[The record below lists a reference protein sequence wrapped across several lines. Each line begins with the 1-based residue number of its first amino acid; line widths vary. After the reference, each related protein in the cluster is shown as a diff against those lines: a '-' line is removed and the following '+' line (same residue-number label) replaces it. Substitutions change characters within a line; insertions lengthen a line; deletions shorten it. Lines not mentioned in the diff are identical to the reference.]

1 MKKKSNILTK
11 FIKYIFIVFVAFSI
25 QQKSLAAECIAA
37 NNASRVTVAGG
48 SITEIMYMID
58 AESSIIAV
66 DLTSNF
72 PERARNHPQIGYVRA
87 LSAEGI
93 LSLDPTIIIGEDDMG
108 PPSVLEKINRTGVE
122 GAIIPEVHSVMGVK
136 SKVKCIAKIM
146 NKNVEAEKLFEQ
158 KINPVIDKLK
168 IASQKVS
175 EKKTKAIF
183 ILGLQSG
190 SPLIGGMDTSA
201 NGFIEMIGA
210 KNVLSTF
217 EGWKPVST
225 ESILMAEP
233 DVILISNRGLSAF
246 GDVESLRQ
254 HPALALTPAAKNN
267 NIIAM
272 DGMAMIGFGP
282 RTIFSALN
290 IANDILDINDN

>member
-1 MKKKSNILTK
+1 M
-11 FIKYIFIVFVAFSI
+11 
-25 QQKSLAAECIAA
+25 
-37 NNASRVTVAGG
+37 TVAGG

-58 AESSIIAV
+58 AEDSIIAV

-72 PERARNHPQIGYVRA
+72 PERARSHPQIGYVRA

-108 PPSVLEKINRTGVE
+108 PPAVLEQINRTGVE
-122 GAIIPEVHSVMGVK
+122 VAIISEKHNIEGIK
-136 SKVKCIAKIM
+136 SKIECVAEIL
-146 NKNVEAEKLFEQ
+146 NKKVEARELFDARL
-158 KINPVIDKLK
+158 NPAIERLN
-168 IASQKVS
+168 IASERVS
-175 EKKTKAIF
+175 ENQTKAIF

-190 SPLIGGMDTSA
+190 SPLIGGMGTSA
-201 NGFIEMIGA
+201 NGLIEMIGA
-210 KNVLSTF
+210 KNVLSSF

-233 DVILISNRGLSAF
+233 DLILISNRGLSAF

-272 DGMAMIGFGP
+272 DGMAMLGFGP

-290 IANDILDINDN
+290 IANDILDINDK

>member
-1 MKKKSNILTK
+1 MKYTLL
-11 FIKYIFIVFVAFSI
+11 IFISFCLHQNSFSN
-25 QQKSLAAECIAA
+25 ECSPA
-37 NNASRVTVAGG
+37 NDVSRVTVAGG

-58 AESSIIAV
+58 AEDSIIAV

-72 PERARNHPQIGYVRA
+72 PERARSHPQIGYVRA

-108 PPSVLEKINRTGVE
+108 PPAVLEQINRTGVE
-122 GAIIPEVHSVMGVK
+122 VAIISEKHNIAGIK
-136 SKVKCIAKIM
+136 SKIECVAKIL
-146 NKNVEAEKLFEQ
+146 NKKVEARELFDARLNPAIEKL
-158 KINPVIDKLK
+158 N
-168 IASQKVS
+168 IASERVS
-175 EKKTKAIF
+175 EKQTKAIF

-190 SPLIGGMDTSA
+190 SPLIGGMGTSA
-201 NGFIEMIGA
+201 NGLIEMIGA
-210 KNVLSTF
+210 KNVLSSF

-225 ESILMAEP
+225 ESIMMAEP
-233 DVILISNRGLSAF
+233 DLILISNRGLSAF
-246 GDVESLRQ
+246 GDIESLRK

-272 DGMAMIGFGP
+272 DGMAMLGFGP

>member
-1 MKKKSNILTK
+1 MKYSLL
-11 FIKYIFIVFVAFSI
+11 IFIYFFL
-25 QQKSLAAECIAA
+25 QQNSFANECSPGIDV
-37 NNASRVTVAGG
+37 SRVTVAGG

-58 AESSIIAV
+58 AEDSIIAV

-72 PERARNHPQIGYVRA
+72 PERARSHPQIGYVRA

-108 PPSVLEKINRTGVE
+108 PPAVLEQINRTGVE
-122 GAIIPEVHSVMGVK
+122 VAIISEEHNVAGIK
-136 SKVKCIAKIM
+136 SKINCVAEILNKKAEARELFDSRLDPAIVKL
-146 NKNVEAEKLFEQ
+146 N
-158 KINPVIDKLK
+158 
-168 IASQKVS
+168 IASERVS
-175 EKKTKAIF
+175 EKQTKAIF

-190 SPLIGGMDTSA
+190 SPLIGGMGTSA
-201 NGFIEMIGA
+201 NGLIEMIGA

-233 DVILISNRGLSAF
+233 DVILISNRGLSTF

-272 DGMAMIGFGP
+272 DGMAMLGFGP

-290 IANDILDINDN
+290 IANEILEINDK

>member
-1 MKKKSNILTK
+1 M
-11 FIKYIFIVFVAFSI
+11 KYILILFMSFLFQQQVFAVECS
-25 QQKSLAAECIAA
+25 AASDAT
-37 NNASRVTVAGG
+37 RVTVAGG

-58 AESSIIAV
+58 AEDSIIAV

-72 PERARNHPQIGYVRA
+72 PERARSHPQIGYVRA

-93 LSLDPTIIIGEDDMG
+93 LSLDPTIIIGENDMG
-108 PPSVLEKINRTGVE
+108 PPAVLEQINRTGVE
-122 GAIIPEVHSVMGVK
+122 VAIVPEEHSILGVK
-136 SKVKCIAKIM
+136 AKVKCIAEIVNKKI
-146 NKNVEAEKLFEQ
+146 EAERLFEE
-158 KINPVIDKLK
+158 KLDPAINKLE
-168 IASQKVS
+168 IASQKVL
-175 EKKTKAIF
+175 EKNTKAIF

-201 NGFIEMIGA
+201 NGLIEMVGA
-210 KNVLSTF
+210 KNVLSSF

-272 DGMAMIGFGP
+272 DGMAMLGFGP

-290 IANDILDINDN
+290 IANDILVINDQ

>member
-1 MKKKSNILTK
+1 MRKKSNILYK
-11 FIKYIFIVFVAFSI
+11 LISQLLFFCMAFSI
-25 QQKSLAAECIAA
+25 SYKVIGNEC
-37 NNASRVTVAGG
+37 NPVNDPSRVTVAGG

-58 AESSIIAV
+58 AEDSIIAV

-93 LSLDPTIIIGEDDMG
+93 LSLDPTLIIGENDMG
-108 PPSVLEKINRTGVE
+108 PPAVLEQINRTGVE
-122 GAIIPEVHSVMGVK
+122 IVIVPEDHSVKGVK
-136 SKVKCIAKIM
+136 SKVECVAKIL
-146 NKNVEAEKLFEQ
+146 NKDIEAQQLFNDRLDPAIEKLS
-158 KINPVIDKLK
+158 K
-168 IASQKVS
+168 ASEKVS
-175 EKKTKAIF
+175 EKGTKAIF

-190 SPLIGGMDTSA
+190 SPLIGGMETSA
-201 NGFIEMIGA
+201 NGLIKMIGA
-210 KNVLSTF
+210 ENVLSSF
-217 EGWKPVST
+217 EGWKPVGT

-233 DVILISNRGLSAF
+233 DVILISKRGLSSF
-246 GDVESLRQ
+246 GDIEALRK

-272 DGMAMIGFGP
+272 DGMAMLGFGP

-290 IANDILDINDN
+290 IANDILDIDDK

>member
-1 MKKKSNILTK
+1 MRKKSNILYKLTSQLL
-11 FIKYIFIVFVAFSI
+11 FFCMSFSI
-25 QQKSLAAECIAA
+25 PYKVIGNEC
-37 NNASRVTVAGG
+37 NPVNDPSRVTVAGG

-58 AESSIIAV
+58 AEDSIIAV

-93 LSLDPTIIIGEDDMG
+93 LSLDPTLIIGENDMG
-108 PPSVLEKINRTGVE
+108 PPAVLEQINRTGVE
-122 GAIIPEVHSVMGVK
+122 IVIVPEDHSVKGVK
-136 SKVKCIAKIM
+136 SKVECVAKIL
-146 NKNVEAEKLFEQ
+146 NKDIEAQQLFSDKLDPAIEKLS
-158 KINPVIDKLK
+158 K
-168 IASQKVS
+168 ASEKVS
-175 EKKTKAIF
+175 EKGTKAIF

-190 SPLIGGMDTSA
+190 SPLIGGMETSA
-201 NGFIEMIGA
+201 NGLIKMIGA
-210 KNVLSTF
+210 ENVLSSF
-217 EGWKPVST
+217 EGWKPVGT

-233 DVILISNRGLSAF
+233 DVILISKRGLSSF
-246 GDVESLRQ
+246 GDIEALRK

-272 DGMAMIGFGP
+272 DGMAMLGFGP

-290 IANDILDINDN
+290 IANDILDIDDK

>member
-1 MKKKSNILTK
+1 MKYTFL
-11 FIKYIFIVFVAFSI
+11 IFISFFLHQNSFSN
-25 QQKSLAAECIAA
+25 ECSPA
-37 NNASRVTVAGG
+37 NDVSRVTVAGG

-58 AESSIIAV
+58 AEESIIAV
-66 DLTSNF
+66 DITSNF
-72 PERARNHPQIGYVRA
+72 PERARSHPQIGYVRA

-108 PPSVLEKINRTGVE
+108 PPAVLEQINRTGVE
-122 GAIIPEVHSVMGVK
+122 VAIISEKHNIAGIK
-136 SKVKCIAKIM
+136 SKIECVAKIL
-146 NKNVEAEKLFEQ
+146 NKKVEARELFDARLNPAIEKL
-158 KINPVIDKLK
+158 N
-168 IASQKVS
+168 IASERVS
-175 EKKTKAIF
+175 EKQTKAIF

-190 SPLIGGMDTSA
+190 SPLIGGMGTSA
-201 NGFIEMIGA
+201 NGLIEMVGA
-210 KNVLSTF
+210 KNVLSSF

-233 DVILISNRGLSAF
+233 DLILISNRGLSAF

-272 DGMAMIGFGP
+272 DGMAMLGFGP

-290 IANDILDINDN
+290 IANDILDINDK

>member
-1 MKKKSNILTK
+1 M
-11 FIKYIFIVFVAFSI
+11 AFSF
-25 QQKSLAAECIAA
+25 QQKVFATGCSAASD
-37 NNASRVTVAGG
+37 ASRVTVAGG
-48 SITEIMYMID
+48 SITEIMYMIN
-58 AESSIIAV
+58 AEDSIIAV

-108 PPSVLEKINRTGVE
+108 PPAVLEQINRTGVE
-122 GAIIPEVHSVMGVK
+122 VAIVPEEHSIMGVK
-136 SKVKCIAKIM
+136 SKVKCVAEIV
-146 NKNVEAEKLFEQ
+146 NKNIEAGRLFEEKLDPA
-158 KINPVIDKLK
+158 INKLE
-168 IASQKVS
+168 IASQKVL

-190 SPLIGGMDTSA
+190 SPLIGGMNTSA
-201 NGFIEMIGA
+201 NGLIEMIGA
-210 KNVLSTF
+210 KNVLSSF

-272 DGMAMIGFGP
+272 DGMAMLGFGP

-290 IANDILDINDN
+290 IANDILDINDK

>member
-1 MKKKSNILTK
+1 M
-11 FIKYIFIVFVAFSI
+11 KYILILFMAFSF
-25 QQKSLAAECIAA
+25 QQKVFATECSAASD
-37 NNASRVTVAGG
+37 ASRVTVAGG
-48 SITEIMYMID
+48 SITEIMYMIN
-58 AESSIIAV
+58 AEDSIIAV

-108 PPSVLEKINRTGVE
+108 PPAVLEQINRTGVE
-122 GAIIPEVHSVMGVK
+122 VAIIPEEHNITGVK
-136 SKVKCIAKIM
+136 SKVKCIAEIV
-146 NKNVEAEKLFEQ
+146 NKNIEAERLFDEKLD
-158 KINPVIDKLK
+158 PAIDKLK
-168 IASQKVS
+168 IASQKVL

-190 SPLIGGMDTSA
+190 SPLIGGMNTSA
-201 NGFIEMIGA
+201 NGLIEMIGA
-210 KNVLSTF
+210 KNVLSSF

-272 DGMAMIGFGP
+272 DGMAMLGFGP

-290 IANDILDINDN
+290 IANDILDINDK

>member
-1 MKKKSNILTK
+1 M
-11 FIKYIFIVFVAFSI
+11 KYILLIFISVFL
-25 QQKSLAAECIAA
+25 QQNSFANECSPA
-37 NNASRVTVAGG
+37 NDVSRVTVAGG
-48 SITEIMYMID
+48 SITEIIYMID
-58 AESSIIAV
+58 AEDSIIAV

-72 PERARNHPQIGYVRA
+72 PEIARSHPQIGYVRA

-108 PPSVLEKINRTGVE
+108 PPAVLEQINRTGVE
-122 GAIIPEVHSVMGVK
+122 VAIISEKHNVAGIK
-136 SKVKCIAKIM
+136 SKVMCVAEILNKKAVARELFYAKLNPAI
-146 NKNVEAEKLFEQ
+146 EKL
-158 KINPVIDKLK
+158 N
-168 IASQKVS
+168 IASEKVS
-175 EKKTKAIF
+175 ENQTKAIF

-190 SPLIGGMDTSA
+190 SPLIGGMGTSA
-201 NGFIEMIGA
+201 NGLIEMIGA
-210 KNVLSTF
+210 KNALSSF

-233 DVILISNRGLSAF
+233 DLILVSNRGLSAF

-272 DGMAMIGFGP
+272 DGMAMLGFGP

-290 IANDILDINDN
+290 IANDILDINDK

>member
-1 MKKKSNILTK
+1 MEKKSNILTK
-11 FIKYIFIVFVAFSI
+11 FMKYILIALMAFSF
-25 QQKSLAAECIAA
+25 QQKSFADGCRAASDP
-37 NNASRVTVAGG
+37 SRVTVAGG

-58 AESSIIAV
+58 AEDSIIAV

-72 PERARNHPQIGYVRA
+72 PERAKNHPQIGYVRV

-108 PPSVLEKINRTGVE
+108 PPAVLEQINRTGVE
-122 GAIIPEVHSVMGVK
+122 VAIVPEEHSVVGVK
-136 SKVKCIAKIM
+136 SKVKCVATIL
-146 NKNVEAEKLFEQ
+146 NKNIEAEELFEE
-158 KINPVIDKLK
+158 KLDPAINKLE

-175 EKKTKAIF
+175 ERKTKAIF

-201 NGFIEMIGA
+201 NGLIEMIGA
-210 KNVLSTF
+210 KNVLSSF
-217 EGWKPVST
+217 QGWKPVST

-272 DGMAMIGFGP
+272 DGMAMLGFGP

-290 IANDILDINDN
+290 IANNILDINDK

>member
-1 MKKKSNILTK
+1 MRKKSNILYKLTSQLL
-11 FIKYIFIVFVAFSI
+11 FFCMSFSI
-25 QQKSLAAECIAA
+25 PYKVIGNEC
-37 NNASRVTVAGG
+37 NPVNDPSRVTVAGG

-58 AESSIIAV
+58 AEDSIIAV

-93 LSLDPTIIIGEDDMG
+93 LSLDPTLIIGENDMG
-108 PPSVLEKINRTGVE
+108 PPAVLEQINRTGVE
-122 GAIIPEVHSVMGVK
+122 IVIVPEDHSVKGVK
-136 SKVKCIAKIM
+136 SKVECVAKIL
-146 NKNVEAEKLFEQ
+146 NKDIEAQQLFSDKLDPAIEKLT
-158 KINPVIDKLK
+158 K
-168 IASQKVS
+168 ASEKVS
-175 EKKTKAIF
+175 EKGTKAIF

-190 SPLIGGMDTSA
+190 SPLIGGMETSA
-201 NGFIEMIGA
+201 NGLIKMIGA
-210 KNVLSTF
+210 ENVLSSF
-217 EGWKPVST
+217 EGWKPVGT

-233 DVILISNRGLSAF
+233 DVILISKRGLSSF
-246 GDVESLRQ
+246 GDIEALRK

-272 DGMAMIGFGP
+272 DGMAMLGFGP

-290 IANDILDINDN
+290 IANDILDIDDK

>member
-1 MKKKSNILTK
+1 MKYSLL
-11 FIKYIFIVFVAFSI
+11 IFIYFFL
-25 QQKSLAAECIAA
+25 QQNSFANECSPGIDV
-37 NNASRVTVAGG
+37 SRVTVAGG

-58 AESSIIAV
+58 AEDSIIAV

-72 PERARNHPQIGYVRA
+72 PERARSHPQIGYVRA

-108 PPSVLEKINRTGVE
+108 PPAVLEQINRTGVE
-122 GAIIPEVHSVMGVK
+122 VAIISEEHNVAGIK
-136 SKVKCIAKIM
+136 SKMKCVAEILNKKAEARELFDSRLDPAIVKL
-146 NKNVEAEKLFEQ
+146 N
-158 KINPVIDKLK
+158 
-168 IASQKVS
+168 IASERVS
-175 EKKTKAIF
+175 EKQTKAIF

-190 SPLIGGMDTSA
+190 SPLIGGMGTSA
-201 NGFIEMIGA
+201 NGLIEMIGA

-233 DVILISNRGLSAF
+233 DVILISNRGLSTF

-272 DGMAMIGFGP
+272 DGMAMLGFGP

-290 IANDILDINDN
+290 IANEILEINDK

>member
-1 MKKKSNILTK
+1 
-11 FIKYIFIVFVAFSI
+11 
-25 QQKSLAAECIAA
+25 
-37 NNASRVTVAGG
+37 
-48 SITEIMYMID
+48 MID
-58 AESSIIAV
+58 AEDSIIAV

-72 PERARNHPQIGYVRA
+72 PERARSHPQIGYVRA

-108 PPSVLEKINRTGVE
+108 PPAVLEQINRTGVE
-122 GAIIPEVHSVMGVK
+122 VAIISEKHNIAGIK
-136 SKVKCIAKIM
+136 SKIECVAKIL
-146 NKNVEAEKLFEQ
+146 NKKVEARELFDARLNPAIEKL
-158 KINPVIDKLK
+158 N
-168 IASQKVS
+168 IASERVS
-175 EKKTKAIF
+175 EKQTKAIF

-190 SPLIGGMDTSA
+190 SPLIGGMGTSA
-201 NGFIEMIGA
+201 NGLIEMIGA
-210 KNVLSTF
+210 KNVLSSF

-225 ESILMAEP
+225 ESIMMAEP
-233 DVILISNRGLSAF
+233 DLILISNRGLSAF
-246 GDVESLRQ
+246 GDIESLRK

-272 DGMAMIGFGP
+272 DGMAMLGFGP

>member
-1 MKKKSNILTK
+1 MKYSLL
-11 FIKYIFIVFVAFSI
+11 IFIYFFL
-25 QQKSLAAECIAA
+25 QQNSFANECSPGIDV
-37 NNASRVTVAGG
+37 SRVTVAGG

-58 AESSIIAV
+58 AEDSIIAV

-72 PERARNHPQIGYVRA
+72 PERARSHPQIGYVRA

-108 PPSVLEKINRTGVE
+108 PPAVLEQINRTGVE
-122 GAIIPEVHSVMGVK
+122 VAIISEEHNVAGIK
-136 SKVKCIAKIM
+136 SKIKCVAEILNKKAEARELFDSRLDPAIVKL
-146 NKNVEAEKLFEQ
+146 N
-158 KINPVIDKLK
+158 
-168 IASQKVS
+168 IASERVS
-175 EKKTKAIF
+175 EKQTKAIF

-190 SPLIGGMDTSA
+190 SPLIGGMGTSA
-201 NGFIEMIGA
+201 NGLIEMIGA

-233 DVILISNRGLSAF
+233 DVILISNRGLSTF

-272 DGMAMIGFGP
+272 DGMAMLGFGP

-290 IANDILDINDN
+290 IANDILEINDK

>member
-1 MKKKSNILTK
+1 M
-11 FIKYIFIVFVAFSI
+11 KYILLIFISVFL
-25 QQKSLAAECIAA
+25 QQNSFANECSPA
-37 NNASRVTVAGG
+37 NDVSRVTVAGG
-48 SITEIMYMID
+48 SITEIIYMID
-58 AESSIIAV
+58 AEDSIIAV

-72 PERARNHPQIGYVRA
+72 PEIARSHPQIGYVRA

-108 PPSVLEKINRTGVE
+108 PPAVLEQINRTGVE
-122 GAIIPEVHSVMGVK
+122 VAIISEKHNVAGIK
-136 SKVKCIAKIM
+136 SKVMCVAEILNKKAVARELFYAKLNPAI
-146 NKNVEAEKLFEQ
+146 EKL
-158 KINPVIDKLK
+158 N
-168 IASQKVS
+168 IASEKVS
-175 EKKTKAIF
+175 ENQTKAIF

-190 SPLIGGMDTSA
+190 SPLIGGMGTSA
-201 NGFIEMIGA
+201 NGLIEMIGA
-210 KNVLSTF
+210 KNALSSF
-217 EGWKPVST
+217 KGWKPVST

-233 DVILISNRGLSAF
+233 DLILISNRGLSAF

-272 DGMAMIGFGP
+272 DGMAMLGFGP

-290 IANDILDINDN
+290 IANDILDINDK

>member
-1 MKKKSNILTK
+1 MKYSLL
-11 FIKYIFIVFVAFSI
+11 IFIYFFL
-25 QQKSLAAECIAA
+25 QQNSFANECSPGIDV
-37 NNASRVTVAGG
+37 SRVTVAGG

-58 AESSIIAV
+58 AEDSIIAV

-72 PERARNHPQIGYVRA
+72 PERARSHPQIGYVRA

-108 PPSVLEKINRTGVE
+108 PPAVLEQINRTGVE
-122 GAIIPEVHSVMGVK
+122 VAIISEEHNVAGIK
-136 SKVKCIAKIM
+136 SKIKCVAEILNKKAEARELFDSRLDPAIVKL
-146 NKNVEAEKLFEQ
+146 N
-158 KINPVIDKLK
+158 
-168 IASQKVS
+168 IASERVS
-175 EKKTKAIF
+175 EKQTKAIF

-190 SPLIGGMDTSA
+190 SPLIGGMGTSA
-201 NGFIEMIGA
+201 NGLIEMIGA

-233 DVILISNRGLSAF
+233 DLILISNRGLSAF

-272 DGMAMIGFGP
+272 DGMAMLGFGP

-290 IANDILDINDN
+290 IANEILEINDK

>member
-1 MKKKSNILTK
+1 
-11 FIKYIFIVFVAFSI
+11 
-25 QQKSLAAECIAA
+25 
-37 NNASRVTVAGG
+37 
-48 SITEIMYMID
+48 MID
-58 AESSIIAV
+58 AEDSIIAV

-72 PERARNHPQIGYVRA
+72 PERARSHPQIGYVRA

-108 PPSVLEKINRTGVE
+108 PPAVLEQINRTGVE
-122 GAIIPEVHSVMGVK
+122 VAIISEEHNVAGIK
-136 SKVKCIAKIM
+136 SKIKCVAEILNKKAEARELFDSRLDPAIVKL
-146 NKNVEAEKLFEQ
+146 N
-158 KINPVIDKLK
+158 
-168 IASQKVS
+168 IASERVS
-175 EKKTKAIF
+175 EKQTKAIF

-190 SPLIGGMDTSA
+190 SPLIGGMGTSA
-201 NGFIEMIGA
+201 NGLIEMIGA

-233 DVILISNRGLSAF
+233 DVILISNRGLSTF

-272 DGMAMIGFGP
+272 DGMAMLGFGP

-290 IANDILDINDN
+290 IANEILEINDK

>member
-1 MKKKSNILTK
+1 M
-11 FIKYIFIVFVAFSI
+11 KYILILFIAFSF
-25 QQKSLAAECIAA
+25 QQQVFAVECSAASD
-37 NNASRVTVAGG
+37 ASRVTVAGG

-58 AESSIIAV
+58 AEDSIIAV

-72 PERARNHPQIGYVRA
+72 PERASSHPQIGYVRA

-93 LSLDPTIIIGEDDMG
+93 LSLDPTIIIGENDMG
-108 PPSVLEKINRTGVE
+108 PPAVLEQINRTGVE
-122 GAIIPEVHSVMGVK
+122 VAIVPEEHSVLGVK
-136 SKVKCIAKIM
+136 AKVKCIAGIVNKKI
-146 NKNVEAEKLFEQ
+146 EAQRLFEEKLD
-158 KINPVIDKLK
+158 PAIDKLE

-175 EKKTKAIF
+175 EKNTKAIF

-201 NGFIEMIGA
+201 NGLIEMIGA
-210 KNVLSTF
+210 KNVLSSF

-233 DVILISNRGLSAF
+233 DVILISNRGLNAF

-272 DGMAMIGFGP
+272 DGMAMLGFGP

-290 IANDILDINDN
+290 IANDILDINDQ

>member
-1 MKKKSNILTK
+1 MRKKSNILYKLTSQLL
-11 FIKYIFIVFVAFSI
+11 FFCMAFSI
-25 QQKSLAAECIAA
+25 PYKVIGNEC
-37 NNASRVTVAGG
+37 NPVNDPSRVTVAGG

-58 AESSIIAV
+58 AEDSIIAV

-93 LSLDPTIIIGEDDMG
+93 LSLDPTLIIGENDMG
-108 PPSVLEKINRTGVE
+108 PPAVLEQINRTGVE
-122 GAIIPEVHSVMGVK
+122 IVIVPEDHSVKGVK
-136 SKVKCIAKIM
+136 SKVECVAKIL
-146 NKNVEAEKLFEQ
+146 NKDIEAQQLFNDRLDPAIEKLS
-158 KINPVIDKLK
+158 K
-168 IASQKVS
+168 ASEKVS
-175 EKKTKAIF
+175 EKGTKAIF

-190 SPLIGGMDTSA
+190 SPLIGGMETSA
-201 NGFIEMIGA
+201 NGLIKMIGA
-210 KNVLSTF
+210 ENVLSSF
-217 EGWKPVST
+217 EGWKPVGT

-233 DVILISNRGLSAF
+233 DVILISKRGLSSF
-246 GDVESLRQ
+246 GDIEALRK

-272 DGMAMIGFGP
+272 DGMAMLGFGP

-290 IANDILDINDN
+290 IANDILDIDDK

>member
-1 MKKKSNILTK
+1 MKHIFL
-11 FIKYIFIVFVAFSI
+11 IFITFLLQHNA
-25 QQKSLAAECIAA
+25 LANQCYRA
-37 NNASRVTVAGG
+37 NDASRVTVAGG

-58 AESSIIAV
+58 AEDSIIAV

-72 PERARNHPQIGYVRA
+72 PERAKSHPQIGYVRA

-108 PPSVLEKINRTGVE
+108 PPAVLEQINRTG
-122 GAIIPEVHSVMGVK
+122 IEVVIVSEEHSIAGIN
-136 SKVKCIAKIM
+136 SKVECIAKIL
-146 NKNVEAEKLFEQ
+146 NKEEEARELFNKRLSPAIEELNI
-158 KINPVIDKLK
+158 KSKM
-168 IASQKVS
+168 VS
-175 EKKTKAIF
+175 EKETKAIF

-190 SPLIGGMDTSA
+190 SPLIGGMGTSA
-201 NGFIEMIGA
+201 NGLIEMIGA
-210 KNVLSTF
+210 KNVLSSF

-233 DVILISNRGLSAF
+233 DLILISNRGLSSF
-246 GDVESLRQ
+246 GDIESLRE

-272 DGMAMIGFGP
+272 DGMAMLGFSP

-290 IANDILDINDN
+290 IANDILGINDK